1 MELKDILE
9 ATLFSSQKPLSA
21 KELQDILK
29 QAGEVGE
36 GESKEFAKTKAPA
49 ITKALETLAGEVD
62 ELNRSHRLVCVAGSW
77 QFVTQTEYAPW
88 VRALVGVKNRPTR
101 LSKPALETLAII
113 AYRQPIT
120 RAQME
125 EIRGVSVD
133 GVIGTLVER
142 ELAEAVGRAD
152 GPGRPQTYGTTQMFL
167 EYFGLRGLEELP
179 DAEELRQVPISRP
192 EAPVTTGDDDDD
204 EKPEQMA
211 LEDVTEAKDND
222 AGQLAEAATEQA
234 DQGTEEDEEEE
245 DYDDDDFDEDDE
257 DDDEEFDDDEDE
269 AVEEASQTS

>member
-9 ATLFSSQKPLSA
+9 SILFSSQKPLST
-21 KELQDILK
+21 KELSDILK
-29 QAGEVGE
+29 QAAE
-36 GESKEFAKTKAPA
+36 GDAAIAAHAKAKAA
-49 ITKALETLAGEVD
+49 KLTAALEELAGEVEGLD
-62 ELNRSHRLVCVAGSW
+62 RSYRLVCVAGAW
-77 QFVTQTEYAPW
+77 QFVTQTEFAPW

-133 GVIGTLVER
+133 GVIGTLAER
-142 ELAEAVGRAD
+142 ELVEVVGRAD

-179 DAEELRQVPISRP
+179 DAEELRQVPITKP
-192 EAPVTTGDDDDD
+192 EAPVTTGED
-204 EKPEQMA
+204 EAEETEQLS
-211 LEDVTEAKDND
+211 LEEVTTAKDSD
-222 AGQLAEAATEQA
+222 AGELAEQAATAEGA
-234 DQGTEEDEEEE
+234 DEEEEE
-245 DYDDDDFDEDDE
+245 DYDEDDFEDDD
-257 DDDEEFDDDEDE
+257 DDDEEVDGDEGE
-269 AVEEASQTS
+269 AVEEASQSS

>member
-9 ATLFSSQKPLSA
+9 AILFSSQKPLSA

-29 QAGEVGE
+29 QAGEE
-36 GESKEFAKTKAPA
+36 ESKDFSQARAA
-49 ITKALETLAGEVD
+49 MVTKALETLSEEIAK
-62 ELNRSHRLVCVAGSW
+62 LNRPYHLVCVAGSW

-88 VRALVGVKNRPTR
+88 VRVMVGIKNRPTR

-113 AYRQPIT
+113 SYRQPIT

-133 GVIGTLVER
+133 GVIGTLVDR
-142 ELAEAVGRAD
+142 ELVEVVGRAD
-152 GPGRPQTYGTTQMFL
+152 VPGRPQIYGTTQMFL

-192 EAPVTTGDDDDD
+192 EAPVTTDEDD
-204 EKPEQMA
+204 EKPEQMS
-211 LEDVTEAKDND
+211 LEQVTQTKDND
-222 AGQLAEAATEQA
+222 AAQPVKQA
-234 DQGTEEDEEEE
+234 SEGEK
-245 DYDDDDFDEDDE
+245 DDDDEDFE
-257 DDDEEFDDDEDE
+257 DDDDDEEEFDDDEDE
-269 AVEEASQTS
+269 AVEEASQTK

>member
-9 ATLFSSQKPLSA
+9 SILFSSQKPLST
-21 KELQDILK
+21 KELSDILK
-29 QAGEVGE
+29 QAAE
-36 GESKEFAKTKAPA
+36 GEAARAEYAKAKAA
-49 ITKALETLAGEVD
+49 KLTAALEELAGEV
-62 ELNRSHRLVCVAGSW
+62 ESLGRSYRLVCVAGAW
-77 QFVTQTEYAPW
+77 QFVTQTDFAPW

-133 GVIGTLVER
+133 GVIGTLAER
-142 ELAEAVGRAD
+142 ELVEVVGRAD

-179 DAEELRQVPISRP
+179 DAEELRQVPVTKP
-192 EAPVTTGDDDDD
+192 EAPVTTGEDDAEETEQLSLEEVTTAKDSDAGELAEQAAADEDDEEDEDYDEDDFEDDDDDD
-204 EKPEQMA
+204 EEV
-211 LEDVTEAKDND
+211 D
-222 AGQLAEAATEQA
+222 G
-234 DQGTEEDEEEE
+234 DEG
-245 DYDDDDFDEDDE
+245 
-257 DDDEEFDDDEDE
+257 E
-269 AVEEASQTS
+269 AVEEASQSS

>member
-9 ATLFSSQKPLSA
+9 AILFSSQKPLSA

-29 QAGEVGE
+29 QTGEE
-36 GESKEFAKTKAPA
+36 ESQDFSQARAA
-49 ITKALETLAGEVD
+49 MVTKALETLSEEIAK
-62 ELNRSHRLVCVAGSW
+62 LNRPYHLVCVAGSW

-88 VRALVGVKNRPTR
+88 VRVMVGIKNRPTR

-113 AYRQPIT
+113 SYRQPIT

-133 GVIGTLVER
+133 GVISTLVDR
-142 ELAEAVGRAD
+142 ELVEVVGRAD
-152 GPGRPQTYGTTQMFL
+152 VPGRPQTYGTTQMFL

-192 EAPVTTGDDDDD
+192 EAPVTTDEDD
-204 EKPEQMA
+204 EKPEQMS
-211 LEDVTEAKDND
+211 LEQVTQTKDND
-222 AGQLAEAATEQA
+222 AAQLAKRASEGEKG
-234 DQGTEEDEEEE
+234 DE
-245 DYDDDDFDEDDE
+245 DYDDEDFE
-257 DDDEEFDDDEDE
+257 DDDNDEEEFDDDEDE
-269 AVEEASQTS
+269 AVEEASQTK

>member
-9 ATLFSSQKPLSA
+9 AILFSSQKPLSA

-36 GESKEFAKTKAPA
+36 GESKEFAKTKATT
-49 ITKALETLAGEVD
+49 ITKALETLAVEVD

-120 RAQME
+120 RAHME

-142 ELAEAVGRAD
+142 ELAEVIGRAD

-179 DAEELRQVPISRP
+179 DAEELRQVPITRP
-192 EAPVTTGDDDDD
+192 EAPVTTGDDDDETPD
-204 EKPEQMA
+204 QMS
-211 LEDVTEAKDND
+211 LEEVTEAKDND
-222 AGQLAEAATEQA
+222 AGQLAEAAAEQA
-234 DQGTEEDEEEE
+234 EDDAEEE
-245 DYDDDDFDEDDE
+245 DYDDDEFEDDDD
-257 DDDEEFDDDEDE
+257 DDDEEFDGGEDE

>member
-9 ATLFSSQKPLSA
+9 AILFSSQKPLSA

-29 QAGEVGE
+29 QTGEE
-36 GESKEFAKTKAPA
+36 ESQDFSQARAA
-49 ITKALETLAGEVD
+49 MVTKALETLSEEIAK
-62 ELNRSHRLVCVAGSW
+62 LNRPYHLVCVAGSW

-88 VRALVGVKNRPTR
+88 VRVMVGIKNRPTR

-113 AYRQPIT
+113 SYRQPIT

-133 GVIGTLVER
+133 GVISTLVDR
-142 ELAEAVGRAD
+142 ELVEVVGRAD
-152 GPGRPQTYGTTQMFL
+152 VPGRPQIYGTTQMFL

-192 EAPVTTGDDDDD
+192 EAPVTTDEDD
-204 EKPEQMA
+204 EKPEQMS
-211 LEDVTEAKDND
+211 LEQVTQTKDND
-222 AGQLAEAATEQA
+222 AAQSTKQA
-234 DQGTEEDEEEE
+234 SEDFE
-245 DYDDDDFDEDDE
+245 DDDDEDFE
-257 DDDEEFDDDEDE
+257 DDDDDEEEFDDDEDE
-269 AVEEASQTS
+269 GVEEASQTK